1 MQETFD
7 PKKFIQMLGIEI
19 INEFEK
25 AGLATQSVAV
35 GLGRESSI
43 KMKLKSILPNGVG
56 IGSGFVIDSFGN
68 TSKQCDI
75 ILYEET
81 YAAKFVI
88 NDDSS
93 NTYYSCE
100 NVIAVGEI
108 KSNLTKK
115 EFKDCCDKLKKI
127 KELKRFNNNAQEYR
141 PYFNPISL
149 PARGGFDQVKN
160 KYHQI
165 YTFVLCKEMSISFK
179 SVVEETRTLFINKYL
194 YFNMLISL
202 KNGLLL
208 YLNRHTHRT
217 EPSAIE
223 ATDFYVDNSEENFNK
238 FLADLIHF
246 IEFGGTTYCPKARY
260 FCNNIQ
266 KNMHKLDLYPI

>member
-115 EFKDCCDKLKKI
+115 EFKDCCDKLKKLRSLKDLIIMLKNIDHILIQYPSLQEVDLI
-127 KELKRFNNNAQEYR
+127 KSKIN
-141 PYFNPISL
+141 II
-149 PARGGFDQVKN
+149 K
-160 KYHQI
+160 
-165 YTFVLCKEMSISFK
+165 
-179 SVVEETRTLFINKYL
+179 FIHL
-194 YFNMLISL
+194 YFARKCLFHLNQLL
-202 KNGLLL
+202 KKHEL
-208 YLNRHTHRT
+208 YL
-217 EPSAIE
+217 
-223 ATDFYVDNSEENFNK
+223 
-238 FLADLIHF
+238 LI
-246 IEFGGTTYCPKARY
+246 
-260 FCNNIQ
+260 NISI
-266 KNMHKLDLYPI
+266 LIC